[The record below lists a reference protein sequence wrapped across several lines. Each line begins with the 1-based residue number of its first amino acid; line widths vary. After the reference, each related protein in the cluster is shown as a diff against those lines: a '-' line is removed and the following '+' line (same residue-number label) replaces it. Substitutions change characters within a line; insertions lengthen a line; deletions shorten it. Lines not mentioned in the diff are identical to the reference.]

1 MPSNGL
7 LRRFR
12 RQPVG
17 GFLLIAVALVSGLY
31 ALGRMPVE
39 LLPASGAPRVRVHIA
54 EPGVSVAILDQRLR
68 PPLERVLRAVPGVTA
83 IASTV
88 RVGELTLELQFSA
101 GARREAARE
110 AVVAALTRERLPA
123 DMAAPRVS
131 IVGEEET
138 PALVFA
144 LTSAERDLGALQ
156 AWSRETLARP
166 FRDLRGVRR
175 VKVSGGGT
183 REMTVLVSQ
192 RRLAGLGLA
201 AADVMRALS
210 AQAVGGWHPVSF
222 TSLTE
227 LETFALP
234 LPDGDRVPLAEV
246 AQIAEREAQN
256 PPRVFFEG
264 RPAIQLEIHPQRAA
278 DAAAVGK
285 RVQAQLSWLRA
296 NGQVPDDIRIVT
308 LLDRAG
314 IAARAHTRLAAAGLA
329 VAVGILLL
337 VQFFLRD
344 TRRTL
349 IAGAVMAVS
358 LLAALALLFVSGQSL
373 NLMTLSGLLLAA
385 GLAAAGALAA
395 FAATANG
402 SARAIS
408 ACLAPAFA
416 AAVPLFVV
424 SLATGSVFRG
434 LFLALLLTLPVALLA
449 AVLLVPAAAR
459 RRAAWSR
466 AGWLERMSD
475 ALFRHGQ
482 RHPLIAL
489 AAATMLALLS
499 TIVFLDRETPARLA
513 SVTPAGELHLR
524 LQGPDAATLAQ
535 IAANVLQRLAP
546 LPGLHD
552 LTHTAQPRA
561 TQAVID
567 LDAARA
573 AAVGLDVFD
582 VAVALGIAHE
592 GRIVG
597 ELHDDGERYDIR
609 LRLSAADGGASD
621 FERLL
626 LRGETTPGTAE
637 VGRRREQP
645 PTSAHRAVYLR
656 DVARVA
662 MQPAAAEVRYLD
674 GTPVIEIRGALRD
687 APPAPDVLDRVQALV
702 AGMPLPAG
710 YALAFAGEA
719 TPRAT
724 AAGLMVLAGGIA
736 LIVAV
741 LGWRRGAAYAA
752 AMFLC
757 LLSAM
762 IGAGMADRFGM
773 ASPLPAWQTLI
784 LLAGTAGAVTSVL
797 TDRRARAGRKPLLA
811 PARFLLSGTVVLA
824 ALLALAVGLHGVAP
838 ALQALAITLLAGL
851 LAFLLCTPL
860 LLPLFYRLFARAA
873 GPEPKGR
880 RE

>member
-1 MPSNGL
+1 MPSSGL

-12 RQPVG
+12 RHPVG
-17 GFLLIAVALVSGLY
+17 GFLLIAVVLVSGLY

-68 PPLERVLRAVPGVTA
+68 PPLERALRAVPGVTA

-101 GARREAARE
+101 ASRREVVRE
-110 AVVAALTRERLPA
+110 TVVAALTRDRLPA

-131 IVGEEET
+131 IVGEEES
-138 PALVFA
+138 PSLVFA
-144 LTSAERDLGALQ
+144 LTSQARDLEELQ

-166 FRDLRGVRR
+166 FRDLRRVGR

-183 REMTVLVSQ
+183 REMVVFASQ
-192 RRLAGLGLA
+192 RRLAGLGLS

-210 AQAVGGWHPVSF
+210 AQAVGGRHPVSL

-234 LPDGDRVPLAEV
+234 LPNGDRVPLAEV

-256 PPRVFFEG
+256 PSRALFEG
-264 RPAIQLEIHPQRAA
+264 QPAIHLEIHPQRVA
-278 DAAAVGK
+278 DAAEAGK
-285 RVQAQLSWLRA
+285 QVQAQLAWLRA

-308 LLDRAG
+308 LFDRAG
-314 IAARAHTRLAAAGLA
+314 IAAQAHARLAAAGLA
-329 VAVGILLL
+329 AAVCILLL

-349 IAGAVMAVS
+349 VAGAMMAVS
-358 LLAALALLFVSGQSL
+358 LFAVLALLFVSGQSL
-373 NLMTLSGLLLAA
+373 NLMTLSGLLLVT

-395 FAATANG
+395 FAATATG
-402 SARAIS
+402 SARAVIV
-408 ACLAPAFA
+408 CLAPAFA

-434 LFLALLLTLPVALLA
+434 LFLALLLALPVVLLA
-449 AVLLVPAAAR
+449 AVLLVPAVAR
-459 RRAAWSR
+459 RRVAWPR
-466 AGWLERMSD
+466 ARWLERTSD

-482 RHPLIAL
+482 RHPLVAL
-489 AAATMLALLS
+489 AAATTLVLL
-499 TIVFLDRETPARLA
+499 TTAVFIDRETPARLA
-513 SVTPAGELHLR
+513 NITPAGELRLR
-524 LQGPDAATLAQ
+524 LQGPDDATLAQ
-535 IAANVLQRLAP
+535 IAADILQRLAP
-546 LPGLHD
+546 LPGLQD

-567 LDAARA
+567 LDAERA
-573 AAVGLDVFD
+573 AAVGLDAFD
-582 VAVALGIAHE
+582 VAVVLGIAHE

-597 ELHDDGERYDIR
+597 ELHEDGERYDIR
-609 LRLSAADGGASD
+609 LRLSAADGGTSS

-626 LRGETTPGTAE
+626 LRGEA
-637 VGRRREQP
+637 P
-645 PTSAHRAVYLR
+645 PARAQRAVYLR

-662 MQPAAAEVRYLD
+662 MQSAAAEVRYLD
-674 GTPVIEIRGALRD
+674 GIPVIEIRGALSGAS
-687 APPAPDVLDRVQALV
+687 APEVLDRVQALV
-702 AGMPLPAG
+702 AGLPLPAG

-719 TPRAT
+719 TPARTT
-724 AAGLMVLAGGIA
+724 AAGLMVLAGSIA
-736 LIVAV
+736 FIVAV

-752 AMFLC
+752 AMLLC

-762 IGAGMADRFGM
+762 IGAGLADRFGM
-773 ASPLPAWQTLI
+773 ASPLPAWQTLV
-784 LLAGTAGAVTSVL
+784 LLAGAAGAVASVL
-797 TDRRARAGRKPLLA
+797 ADRPGRAGRKPALA
-811 PARFLLSGTVVLA
+811 PAQFLLSGAVVLT
-824 ALLALAVGLHGVAP
+824 ALSALAVGLNGVAP
-838 ALQALAITLLAGL
+838 ALQALTITLLAGL

-860 LLPLFYRLFARAA
+860 LLPLFYRWFTRVA

>member
-1 MPSNGL
+1 MPSSGL

-12 RQPVG
+12 RHPVG

-68 PPLERVLRAVPGVTA
+68 PPLERALRAVPGVTA
-83 IASTV
+83 VDSTV

-101 GARREAARE
+101 ASRREVVRE
-110 AVVAALTRERLPA
+110 TIVAALTRDRLPA
-123 DMAAPRVS
+123 DMVTPRVS
-131 IVGEEET
+131 IVGEEES
-138 PALVFA
+138 PSLVFA
-144 LTSAERDLGALQ
+144 LTSAERDLEALQ

-166 FRDLRGVRR
+166 FRDLRGVGR

-183 REMTVLVSQ
+183 REMVVLASQ
-192 RRLAGLGLA
+192 RRLAGLGLS

-210 AQAVGGWHPVSF
+210 AQAVGGRHPLSL

-234 LPDGDRVPLAEV
+234 LPNGDRVPLAEA
-246 AQIAEREAQN
+246 AQIAEHAAQN

-264 RPAIQLEIHPQRAA
+264 QPAIQLEIHPQRAA
-278 DAAAVGK
+278 DAAEVGK
-285 RVQAQLSWLRA
+285 RVQAQLAWLRA

-314 IAARAHTRLAAAGLA
+314 IATQAHTRLAAAGLA
-329 VAVGILLL
+329 AAVCILLL

-349 IAGAVMAVS
+349 VAGAVLAAS
-358 LLAALALLFVSGQSL
+358 LFAALALLFVSGQSL
-373 NLMTLSGLLLAA
+373 NLMTLSGLLLVT

-395 FAATANG
+395 FAATATG
-402 SARAIS
+402 SARAVIV
-408 ACLAPAFA
+408 CLAPAFA
-416 AAVPLFVV
+416 AAVPLFGV

-434 LFLALLLTLPVALLA
+434 LFLVLLLALPVALLA
-449 AVLLVPAAAR
+449 TVLLAPAVAR
-459 RRAAWSR
+459 RRVAWPR
-466 AGWLERMSD
+466 ARWLERMSG
-475 ALFRHGQ
+475 AQFRYGQ

-489 AAATMLALLS
+489 VAATALALLAAV
-499 TIVFLDRETPARLA
+499 VFLDRETPAWPA
-513 SVTPAGELHLR
+513 SIVPAQEVHLR

-535 IAANVLQRLAP
+535 IAADILQRLAP
-546 LPGLHD
+546 LPGLQD

-567 LDAARA
+567 LDAERA

-582 VAVALGIAHE
+582 VAVALAIAHE

-597 ELHDDGERYDIR
+597 ELHEDGERYDIR
-609 LRLSAADGGASD
+609 LRLSAADGGTSS

-626 LRGETTPGTAE
+626 LRGEA
-637 VGRRREQP
+637 P
-645 PTSAHRAVYLR
+645 PARAQRAVYLR
-656 DVARVA
+656 DVGRVA

-674 GTPVIEIRGALRD
+674 GMPAIEIHGVLSGAS
-687 APPAPDVLDRVQALV
+687 APEVLDRVQALV
-702 AGMPLPAG
+702 AGLPLPAG

-719 TPRAT
+719 TPARTT
-724 AAGLMVLAGGIA
+724 AAGLMVLAGVIA
-736 LIVAV
+736 FIVTV

-752 AMFLC
+752 AMLLC

-762 IGAGMADRFGM
+762 IGAGLAVRFGV
-773 ASPLPAWQTLI
+773 ASPLPAWQTLV
-784 LLAGTAGAVTSVL
+784 LLAGMTGTVASVL
-797 TDRRARAGRKPLLA
+797 AGRPGHADRKPLLA
-811 PARFLLSGTVVLA
+811 PTRFLLSGAVVLA
-824 ALLALAVGLHGVAP
+824 ALLALVVGLHGVAP
-838 ALQALAITLLAGL
+838 GLQALTITLLAGL

-860 LLPLFYRLFARAA
+860 LLPLFYRWFARAG
-873 GPEPKGR
+873 GPEPKAR

>member
-1 MPSNGL
+1 MPSSGL

-12 RQPVG
+12 RHPVG

-68 PPLERVLRAVPGVTA
+68 PPLERALRAVPGVTA
-83 IASTV
+83 VDSTV

-101 GARREAARE
+101 ASRREVVRE
-110 AVVAALTRERLPA
+110 TIVAALTRDRLPA
-123 DMAAPRVS
+123 DMVTPRVS
-131 IVGEEET
+131 IVGDEES
-138 PALVFA
+138 PSLVFA
-144 LTSAERDLGALQ
+144 LTSAERDLEELQ

-166 FRDLRGVRR
+166 FRDLRGVGR

-183 REMTVLVSQ
+183 REMAVLASQ

-210 AQAVGGWHPVSF
+210 AQAAGGRHPVSF

-227 LETFALP
+227 LETFALS
-234 LPDGDRVPLAEV
+234 LPNGDRVPLAEV

-264 RPAIQLEIHPQRAA
+264 QPAIHLEIHPQRTA
-278 DAAAVGK
+278 DAAEAGK
-285 RVQAQLSWLRA
+285 QVQAQLAWLRA

-314 IAARAHTRLAAAGLA
+314 IAAQAHARLAAAGLA
-329 VAVGILLL
+329 AAVCILLL

-349 IAGAVMAVS
+349 VAGAMMAVS
-358 LLAALALLFVSGQSL
+358 LFAVLALLFVAGQSL
-373 NLMTLSGLLLAA
+373 NLMTLSGLLLAT

-395 FAATANG
+395 FGATATG
-402 SARAIS
+402 LARAVIV
-408 ACLAPAFA
+408 CLAPAFA

-449 AVLLVPAAAR
+449 TVLLVPAVAR
-459 RRAAWSR
+459 RRVVWLR
-466 AGWLERMSD
+466 ARWLEQMSG

-482 RHPLIAL
+482 RHPLVAL
-489 AAATMLALLS
+489 AAATALALLA
-499 TIVFLDRETPARLA
+499 TAVFLDRETPARLA
-513 SVTPAGELHLR
+513 SITPAEELHLR
-524 LQGPDAATLAQ
+524 LQGPGAATLAQ
-535 IAANVLQRLAP
+535 IAADILQRLAP
-546 LPGLHD
+546 LPGLQD

-567 LDAARA
+567 LDAERA
-573 AAVGLDVFD
+573 AVVGLDVFD

-597 ELHDDGERYDIR
+597 ELHEDGERYDIR
-609 LRLSAADGGASD
+609 LRLSAADGGTSS

-626 LRGETTPGTAE
+626 LRGEA
-637 VGRRREQP
+637 QP
-645 PTSAHRAVYLR
+645 ARNQRAVYLR

-674 GTPVIEIRGALRD
+674 GMPVIEIRGALSGAR
-687 APPAPDVLDRVQALV
+687 PAPEVLDRVQALV
-702 AGMPLPAG
+702 AGLPLPAG
-710 YALAFAGEA
+710 YALAFIGEA
-719 TPRAT
+719 TPART
-724 AAGLMVLAGGIA
+724 TVAGLMVLAGSIA
-736 LIVAV
+736 FIVAV

-752 AMFLC
+752 AMLLC

-762 IGAGMADRFGM
+762 IGAGLAVRFGV
-773 ASPLPAWQTLI
+773 ASPLPAWQTLV
-784 LLAGTAGAVTSVL
+784 LLAGMTGTVASVL
-797 TDRRARAGRKPLLA
+797 AGRPGHADRKPLLA
-811 PARFLLSGTVVLA
+811 PTRFLLSGAVVLA
-824 ALLALAVGLHGVAP
+824 ALLALVVGLHGVAP
-838 ALQALAITLLAGL
+838 GLQALTITLLAGL

-860 LLPLFYRLFARAA
+860 LLPLFYQWFARVA

>member
-1 MPSNGL
+1 MPPNGL

-12 RQPVG
+12 RHPVG
-17 GFLLIAVALVSGLY
+17 GFLLIAMALVSGLY

-101 GARREAARE
+101 ASRREAARDT
-110 AVVAALTRERLPA
+110 VVAALTRDRLPA
-123 DMAAPRVS
+123 NMAVPRVS
-131 IVGEEET
+131 IVGEEES

-144 LTSAERDLGALQ
+144 LTSQARDLEALQ
-156 AWSRETLARP
+156 AWSHETLARS
-166 FRDLRGVRR
+166 FRELRGVGR

-183 REMTVLVSQ
+183 REMVVLASQ

-201 AADVMRALS
+201 AADVMRVLS
-210 AQAVGGWHPVSF
+210 AQAVGGRHPVSL

-234 LPDGDRVPLAEV
+234 LPNGDRVPLAEV
-246 AQIAEREAQN
+246 AQIAEHAAQN

-264 RPAIQLEIHPQRAA
+264 EPAIQLEIHPQRAA
-278 DAAAVGK
+278 DAAEAGK
-285 RVQAQLSWLRA
+285 RVQAQLAWLRA

-314 IAARAHTRLAAAGLA
+314 IAALAHKRLAAAGLA
-329 VAVGILLL
+329 AAVCILLL

-349 IAGAVMAVS
+349 ITGAVMALS

-373 NLMTLSGLLLAA
+373 NLMTLSGLLLAT

-395 FAATANG
+395 FASG
-402 SARAIS
+402 SARAVIV
-408 ACLAPAFA
+408 CLVPAFA
-416 AAVPLFVV
+416 AAVPLFSV

-434 LFLALLLTLPVALLA
+434 LLLALLLALPLALLA
-449 AVLLVPAAAR
+449 AVLLAPAVAR
-459 RRAAWSR
+459 RRAVWPR
-466 AGWLERMSD
+466 ARWLERTSD

-482 RHPLIAL
+482 RHPLVAL
-489 AAATMLALLS
+489 AAATALALL
-499 TIVFLDRETPARLA
+499 TTAVFLDRETPARLA
-513 SVTPAGELHLR
+513 NITPAGELHLR
-524 LQGPDAATLAQ
+524 LQGPDAAMLAQ
-535 IAANVLQRLAP
+535 ITADILQRLAP
-546 LPGLHD
+546 LPGLQD

-567 LDAARA
+567 LDAERA
-573 AAVGLDVFD
+573 AAVGLDAFD

-597 ELHDDGERYDIR
+597 ELHEDGERYDIR
-609 LRLSAADGGASD
+609 LRLSAVDGGTSS

-626 LRGETTPGTAE
+626 LRGEA
-637 VGRRREQP
+637 P
-645 PTSAHRAVYLR
+645 PARAQRAVYLR

-674 GTPVIEIRGALRD
+674 GMPVIEIRGALSGAS
-687 APPAPDVLDRVQALV
+687 APEVLDRVQALV
-702 AGMPLPAG
+702 AGLPLPAG
-710 YALAFAGEA
+710 YALAFAGDA
-719 TPRAT
+719 TPAHTT
-724 AAGLMVLAGGIA
+724 AAGLMVLAGCIA
-736 LIVAV
+736 FIVAV
-741 LGWRRGAAYAA
+741 LGWRHGAAYAA
-752 AMFLC
+752 AMLLC

-762 IGAGMADRFGM
+762 IGAGLADRFGV
-773 ASPLPAWQTLI
+773 ASPLPAWQTLV
-784 LLAGTAGAVTSVL
+784 LLAGVTGTVASVL
-797 TDRRARAGRKPLLA
+797 ADRPAHAGRKPLLA
-811 PARFLLSGTVVLA
+811 PARFLLSGAVVLA
-824 ALLALAVGLHGVAP
+824 ALSALAVGLHGAAP
-838 ALQALAITLLAGL
+838 GLQALAIKLLAGL

-860 LLPLFYRLFARAA
+860 LLPLFYRLFARVA
-873 GPEPKGR
+873 GPEPKAR